1 MEKLYPQMIVEA
13 LQTVTYAGTK
23 KNIIESGMLADQPA
37 VDNMNNKV
45 TVVLEF
51 PRDTDPFLKS
61 TVKLPKQ
68 LSSIIVARMSPWIY
82 KPSLNRNHDLK
93 LERCSHR

>member
-37 VDNMNNKV
+37 VDNKNNKV
-45 TVVLEF
+45 
-51 PRDTDPFLKS
+51 R
-61 TVKLPKQ
+61 
-68 LSSIIVARMSPWIY
+68 IY